1 MGASGRRPREGE
13 PGHLGC
19 LGGLVIKV
27 INDLHVVSNEAN
39 WSDDNRLHA
48 LLGKIAEV
56 IDNVRFKPRVVGT
69 PRPRAVGQVPLRHIP
84 ENLTHLAGD
93 LLTNR
98 FVLGNVVRS
107 RLPSAGCV
115 LHRVRD
121 GVSDENDAG
130 SFERSRWDPHKRLHQ
145 SFRVS
150 ANESRRLVKG
160 RYLVDLH
167 IGDTGVSQGSR
178 DLLAI
183 LTAPGVTGVGRGDNR

>member
-130 SFERSRWDPHKRLHQ
+130 SLKRSRRDPHKRLHQ

-150 ANESRRLVKG
+150 ANESRRLVEG
-160 RYLVDLH
+160 GYLVDLH
-167 IGDTGVSQGSR
+167 IGDTDVSQSSR

>member
-13 PGHLGC
+13 PGLLSC

-130 SFERSRWDPHKRLHQ
+130 SLKRSRRDPHKRLHQ

>member
-1 MGASGRRPREGE
+1 MGTSGRRPREGE
-13 PGHLGC
+13 PGLLSC

>member
-1 MGASGRRPREGE
+1 MGTSGRRPREGE
-13 PGHLGC
+13 PGLLSC

-48 LLGKIAEV
+48 LFGKTAEV
-56 IDNVRFKPRVVGT
+56 IDNVRFKPRVAGS
-69 PRPRAVGQVPLRHIP
+69 PRPRAIGQVPLRHIP
-84 ENLTHLAGD
+84 EDLAHLTSD
-93 LLTNR
+93 PLTNR
-98 FVLGNVVRS
+98 LVLRNVIRP
-107 RLPSAGCV
+107 RLPSARCV

-150 ANESRRLVKG
+150 ANESRRLVEG
-160 RYLVDLH
+160 GYLVDLH
-167 IGDTGVSQGSR
+167 IGDTDVSQSSR